1 MTDHH
6 AIIPTEQFVD
16 LTHMT
21 AEERKI
27 YDLAVRRFLAVLYP
41 PCRYESVTVTAEA
54 GGEIFTASGTHIL
67 EAGWREVYREEDPEG
82 LKEQMLPDLKKG
94 DYLRGF
100 SCSLKEGKTK
110 PPSRFTEA
118 ALLSAMENP
127 VKYME
132 SGDRG
137 LAKTLGETGGLGT
150 VATRADIIEKLFSSF
165 LLEKRGSGD
174 LSDSEGQAAF
184 GAGSGRSEETGAD
197 SGVGTEAFGDGERKL
212 KEGCFHE
219 ADPGLYPG
227 TSGGNPDRRG
237 HFSS

>member
-1 MTDHH
+1 MERSVSGGGSGGTEGTD
-6 AIIPTEQFVD
+6 AAGSEKGGSPQRVLLLTER
-16 LTHMT
+16 
-21 AEERKI
+21 RK
-27 YDLAVRRFLAVLYP
+27 DK
-41 PCRYESVTVTAEA
+41 
-54 GGEIFTASGTHIL
+54 AS
-67 EAGWREVYREEDPEG
+67 A
-82 LKEQMLPDLKKG
+82 
-94 DYLRGF
+94 
-100 SCSLKEGKTK
+100 
-110 PPSRFTEA
+110 RFTEA

-165 LLEKRGSGD
+165 LLEKKGQEIYLTAKARQLLELVPED
-174 LSDSEGQAAF
+174 LK
-184 GAGSGRSEETGAD
+184 ETGAD